1 MPNVTPRAT
10 ASPCGSHDAP
20 APTAAAGDGSGHV
33 LVAAAARAQHGGRET
48 IAPFSHPFRT
58 FIRPVPLPPP
68 LRLDSSPLFIYG
80 FIFRELTFP
89 PSTAR
94 APLYWLF
101 FTALF
106 FINTRDLI
114 PIQAIRKFETE
125 YTLRQGHRALLF
137 AQSGEAGPH
146 CWCCSL
152 SVTRYSRSLERVRTR
167 EPPAILTTSSSTPR

>member
-58 FIRPVPLPPP
+58 FIRPVPFALPPP
-68 LRLDSSPLFIYG
+68 LALLFSLVYLWLYA
-80 FIFRELTFP
+80 FFRELTFP
-89 PSTAR
+89 PLHPSIGFYRFILYKYAR
-94 APLYWLF
+94 SNSY
-101 FTALF
+101 TSY
-106 FINTRDLI
+106 T
-114 PIQAIRKFETE
+114 KTE

>member
-68 LRLDSSPLFIYG
+68 SLPYSSPLFIYG
-80 FIFRELTFP
+80 FTLFFVSLLFP

-101 FTALF
+101 FYR
-106 FINTRDLI
+106 FILYKYARSNSYTSYT
-114 PIQAIRKFETE
+114 KTE

>member
-20 APTAAAGDGSGHV
+20 TPTAAAGDGSGHV

-114 PIQAIRKFETE
+114 PIQAIRKPSIRYGKGIELYSSLRVERPGPTAGAALSRLLG
-125 YTLRQGHRALLF
+125 TLALSS
-137 AQSGEAGPH
+137 AYGRG
-146 CWCCSL
+146 
-152 SVTRYSRSLERVRTR
+152 SRLPS
-167 EPPAILTTSSSTPR
+167 